1 MESKEHM
8 AGYLVIEAQ
17 SIERA
22 VEIAERSPDGQHGAM
37 EVRPIIDTAGMEM

>member
-1 MESKEHM
+1 M
-8 AGYLVIEAQ
+8 IEAE

-22 VEIAERSPDGQHGAM
+22 VEIAERWPDAQHGAM